1 MHIGK
6 IVAGV
11 LAPHPPHL
19 VYAEKCEQNKAHA
32 ECGWEILRWG
42 YEKCRQNILALNP
55 DVLIVHTPHWQTIV
69 GHHVLGLPH
78 FQGLSVDPIFPHLF
92 RYNYELTVD
101 VDLSL
106 RIGEEAQKK
115 GLCTKVMLNPNFRI
129 DYGAITSLHMINPSW
144 DIPVVVL
151 SANNSPYFFST
162 QVGLDEMN
170 RLGEATREAVLS
182 SGKRAV
188 LLASVSLS
196 HRHFT
201 SEPTIVEDMSK
212 EHVFDHAG
220 YCWDMRVLNLMKQ
233 GRCQELLGI
242 MPEFI
247 DQALAEVK
255 AGSLNWMLHA
265 MKIPKFR
272 AEVHA
277 YGNVIGTGNAVVE
290 WNLEKNDSL
299 TSK

>member
-1 MHIGK
+1 MPLGK

-19 VYAEKCEQNKAHA
+19 VYAEKCQQNEAHA
-32 ECGWEILRWG
+32 EYGWEILRWA
-42 YEKCRQNILALNP
+42 YEKCRQNILALKP
-55 DVLIVHTPHWQTIV
+55 EVLIVHTPHWQTIV
-69 GHHVLGLPH
+69 GHHVLGLPQ
-78 FQGLSVDPIFPHLF
+78 FKGLSVDPIFPHLF
-92 RYNYELTVD
+92 RYNYDLKVD

-106 RIGEEAQKK
+106 KIGEEAQKK
-115 GLCTKVMLNPNFRI
+115 GLNTKIMRNPDFRI
-129 DYGAITSLHMINPSW
+129 DYGAITSLHMINPAW

-151 SANNSPYFFST
+151 SANNSPYFYST
-162 QVGLDEMN
+162 KVGLDEMN
-170 RLGEATREAVLS
+170 RLGEATQKAVVA

-201 SEPTIVEDMSK
+201 KEPDLVEDMSQ
-212 EHVFDHAG
+212 EHVFDHSG
-220 YCWDMRVLNLMKQ
+220 YCWDMKVLNLMRL
-233 GRCQELLGI
+233 GRCQDLLDL

-265 MKIPKFR
+265 MNVPKIP

-277 YGNVIGTGNAVVE
+277 YGNVIGTGNAIVE
-290 WNLEKNDSL
+290 WNFEK
-299 TSK
+299 